1 MPVWLSAY
9 NYDYALATIP
19 IQVVL
24 FAFFVQQRSLPI
36 RQSRT
41 FIAVMAANFIMT
53 VTDIIACEMNEIWTS
68 YSLFAVYGINM
79 AYFVGFL
86 LRGWYLFRYTAEEVY
101 GWKHINRF
109 VYHAAAIPVCIMLL
123 LVMTTPFT
131 DWVFGFYDG
140 IGYKNGIMYRGI
152 YYSTYFYI
160 AASFAVIFY
169 CRHEAD
175 TAERLRLYF
184 FNGILI
190 AGIFMRGLF
199 VDTLVTSY
207 FSLMAILVIYLGTQ
221 NPGNYMEKRGGV
233 FNTYA
238 LYMMVREYVPE
249 RKIGIYAF
257 CIKNYNEVRELYG
270 GPRMDEAITQMGTWL
285 RQNMVDQQ
293 IFYLRSGAFVLI
305 SLSAESQK
313 GLKEKIVERF
323 TLPWGVGA
331 TDIYL
336 NIGTM
341 HFSEEVTIQSVSTM
355 MEGLRMAL
363 NQLGNEKQINHIE
376 VDKEYVD
383 LLCHRVQVRRAV
395 EEAVENDQVEIY
407 LQPIVSAQTYQLV
420 GAEALARIIDPK
432 LGFLSP
438 RDFIPIAERS
448 GSFSLFGKQVFRKGC
463 AFLAEY
469 GDELPMLKWLNVNLS
484 PIQCMDR
491 TLSHTFSEI
500 RDTYGIDAKRI
511 HLEITEEVFMSPE
524 VLDQQLEKMRKK
536 GFQFVLDDYGSG
548 YSNALMVK
556 SIPFVNVK
564 IDMGM
569 VRAHFSNPDNVLP
582 NTIRA
587 FRDMGAEVTV
597 EGVETAEMAKALRDM
612 GAVYLQGYYF
622 AKPMPIEDFVEYA
635 QNQMN

>member
-1 MPVWLSAY
+1 MPAWLSAY
-9 NYDYALATIP
+9 NYDFALATIP
-19 IQVVL
+19 IQLVL
-24 FAFFVQQRSLPI
+24 FAFFVQQWSLPI
-36 RQSRT
+36 RQNRT
-41 FIAVMAANFIMT
+41 FIAVMVANFIMT

-68 YSLFAVYGINM
+68 YSLFSVYGINM
-79 AYFVGFL
+79 AYFAAFL

-101 GWKHINRF
+101 GWKNINRF
-109 VYHAAAIPVCIMLL
+109 LYNAAVIPVSIMLL
-123 LVMTTPFT
+123 LVLTSPFT
-131 DWVFGFYDG
+131 NLVFGFYDD
-140 IGYKNGIMYRGI
+140 IGYKNGMLYRGI

-160 AASFAVIFY
+160 AASLAVIFY
-169 CRHEAD
+169 CRHEVN
-175 TAERLRLYF
+175 TAARLRLYL

-190 AGIFMRGLF
+190 AGILMRGLF
-199 VDTLVTSY
+199 VDMLVTSY
-207 FSLMAILVIYLGTQ
+207 FSLMAILVIYLGAQ
-221 NPGNYMEKRGGV
+221 NPGNYIEKRGGV
-233 FNTYA
+233 FNAYA
-238 LYMMVREYVPE
+238 LYMMAREYVPE
-249 RKIGIYAF
+249 RNIGIDAF

-270 GPRMDEAITQMGTWL
+270 GPRMDEAITQIGMWL
-285 RQNMVDQQ
+285 RQNMIGQQ

-305 SLSAESQK
+305 SLSAEAQK
-313 GLKEKIVERF
+313 GIKENIVERF
-323 TLPWGVGA
+323 TLPWGVGV

-336 NIGTM
+336 NIGTL
-341 HFSEEVTIQSVSTM
+341 HLSEKITIQSASKM

-363 NQLGNEKQINHIE
+363 NQLINEKQTNHVE
-376 VDKEYVD
+376 VNREYMD
-383 LLCHRVQVRRAV
+383 LLYHRVQVRRAV

-407 LQPIVSAQTYQLV
+407 LQPIVSAENYKLV

-469 GDELPMLKWLNVNLS
+469 GEELPALKWLNVNLS

-491 TLSHTFSEI
+491 TLSQSFSEI
-500 RDTYGIDAKRI
+500 RDTYGIDADRI
-511 HLEITEEVFMSPE
+511 RLEITEEVFMSPE
-524 VLDQQLEKMRKK
+524 ILNQQLEKTRQK

-569 VRAHFSNPDNVLP
+569 VRAHFSDPDNVLP
-582 NTIRA
+582 NTIHT
-587 FRDMGAEVTV
+587 FRDMGFDVTV
-597 EGVETAEMAKALRDM
+597 EGVETAAMADALRDM
-612 GAVYLQGYYF
+612 GAVYLQGYFF

-635 QNQMN
+635 QNQ